1 MDVTYLSSMQC
12 STLTLEVHT
21 VLQTANESISVG
33 YQCLSLPVQDLK
45 IRGWGNNGELLL
57 NAST

>member
-1 MDVTYLSSMQC
+1 MDVPYLSSMQC
-12 STLTLEVHT
+12 GTLTLEVHT

-45 IRGWGNNGELLL
+45 IRGWGTMVNIY
-57 NAST
+57 